1 MGIVDPVTKD
11 LSDEE
16 LVRRSAGGD
25 EKAISELYDRYS
37 RPVYATGLRLLG
49 DTSLAEKLVQDAFT
63 RVWTSAQTFD
73 SSRASFATWLSLSG
87 GRRRFWIPAAAT
99 LLVVAVLGIRLFQ
112 VIANDSSAGV
122 PLTATA
128 LAPEASGEVRGER
141 AGENIR
147 IQLEVRGLP
156 ELREDEYYEMW
167 YAREDGERI
176 SCGAFRPDPE
186 GPTSVNFTTP
196 INAKFYPEIEVT
208 RQADD
213 GNPQTSGQKVLE
225 GELPA

>member
-1 MGIVDPVTKD
+1 VSEHRFAELLGPYALGD
-11 LSDEE
+11 LLGEE
-16 LVRRSAGGD
+16 KRELERHLEACPECRGELERVRQTHDLLRKVAASGPRPELKARVLAG
-25 EKAISELYDRYS
+25 
-37 RPVYATGLRLLG
+37 ATG
-49 DTSLAEKLVQDAFT
+49 AET
-63 RVWTSAQTFD
+63 PP
-73 SSRASFATWLSLSG
+73 SLSG

-99 LLVVAVLGIRLFQ
+99 LLVVAVLGVGLFQ

-213 GNPQTSGQKVLE
+213 GNPQISGQKVLE